1 MLKLRNT
8 NTKMLEKIENIIKE
22 PRRIA
27 AICDHTSLLPPESK
41 KYQILGKNPEIE
53 RRKDLD
59 NFLYDAINS
68 SIPYYGVCIRGV
80 ETKIGREAI
89 DKAGSNLAL
98 VVTTGFPNLTGN
110 ISLATKI
117 DETIAALDNGADEVD
132 GVINWQQLKEGN
144 LFAIKKEL
152 QEVSRYTKRYGKI
165 YKIIL
170 EVCNLEP
177 GEIATA
183 CQIAEGYGAD
193 FVKTSSGF
201 SSGGATPAALA
212 IMKSNFT
219 KSIKAAGG
227 VNMKNIGEILTAMSG
242 REDDYIDF
250 DPKKIR
256 IGESSL
262 FNGLGI
268 Y

>member
-1 MLKLRNT
+1 MN
-8 NTKMLEKIENIIKE
+8 NKMILKIEDIVKE

-41 KYQILGKNPEIE
+41 KYQILGGNPEIE

-68 SIPYYGVCIRGV
+68 SIPYFGVCIRGV

-98 VVTTGFPNLTGN
+98 VVTTAFPNLAGD

-117 DETIAALDNGADEVD
+117 DETIAALDDGADEVD
-132 GVINWQQLKEGN
+132 GVLNWQSLKEGN
-144 LFAIKKEL
+144 LFAIKKEI
-152 QEVSRYTKRYGKI
+152 QEVSKYTKRYGKI

-177 GEIATA
+177 EEIATA
-183 CQIAEGYGAD
+183 CQIAEEYGAD

-201 SSGGATPAALA
+201 SKSGATPEALA
-212 IMKSNFT
+212 IMKANFT
-219 KSIKAAGG
+219 RGIKAAGG
-227 VNMKNIGEILTAMSG
+227 VNMKNASDILKAMSG
-242 REDDYIDF
+242 RGDVYIDF

-262 FNGLGI
+262 FNGLGL

>member
-1 MLKLRNT
+1 MLLKT
-8 NTKMLEKIENIIKE
+8 EDIVKE
-22 PRRIA
+22 PRLIA
-27 AICDHTSLLPPESK
+27 SICDHTSLLPPESK
-41 KYQILGKNPEIE
+41 KYQILGGNPVEE

-68 SIPYYGVCIRGV
+68 SIPYFGVCIRGV
-80 ETKIGREAI
+80 ETKIGRVAI
-89 DKAGSNLAL
+89 DKAASNLAL
-98 VVTTGFPNLTGN
+98 VVTTGFPNLTGD

-117 DETIAALDNGADEVD
+117 DETISALDEGADEVD
-132 GVINWQQLKEGN
+132 GVMNWQYLKEGN
-144 LFAIKKEL
+144 LLAIKKEI
-152 QEVSRYTKRYGKI
+152 QEVSKYTKRYGKI

-177 GEIATA
+177 GQIATA
-183 CQIAEGYGAD
+183 CQIAEQYGAD
-193 FVKTSSGF
+193 FVKTSTGF
-201 SSGGATPAALA
+201 SKGGATCEALR
-212 IMKSNFT
+212 IMEENF
-219 KSIKAAGG
+219 SYGIKAAGG
-227 VNMKNIGEILTAMSG
+227 VNMKNIGDMLTAMAG
-242 REDDYIDF
+242 RFDRYIDL